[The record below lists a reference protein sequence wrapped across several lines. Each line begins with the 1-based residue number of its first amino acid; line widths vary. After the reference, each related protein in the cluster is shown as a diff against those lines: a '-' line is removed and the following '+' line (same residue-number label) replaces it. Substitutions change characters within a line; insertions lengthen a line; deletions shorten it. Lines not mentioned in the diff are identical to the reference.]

1 MFASTGA
8 HGLKFYLLS
17 TTASVAFFEPSQPI
31 RTFWCS
37 GVQGRVMTE
46 VRHSDDAVNPAKSE
60 TSTWRPF
67 FVFQCWNCCRI
78 STLSFTSFTCSVT
91 FVIMMFIKKIS
102 KEDWLCAFVVLFVCG
117 TLVCFKGLINRF
129 RSFIGSTD
137 TQAAQKLCNTTHP
150 ERCSWQ
156 FFHKGAMFA
165 NNHSGAF
172 QYCTRVAG

>member
-1 MFASTGA
+1 MALCF
-8 HGLKFYLLS
+8 
-17 TTASVAFFEPSQPI
+17 
-31 RTFWCS
+31 
-37 GVQGRVMTE
+37 
-46 VRHSDDAVNPAKSE
+46 
-60 TSTWRPF
+60 
-67 FVFQCWNCCRI
+67 CC
-78 STLSFTSFTCSVT
+78 
-91 FVIMMFIKKIS
+91 
-102 KEDWLCAFVVLFVCG
+102 VLFVCG

-172 QYCTRVAG
+172 QYRNINKNNI